1 MLMHSL
7 PLRCRTTG
15 KAIPFL
21 LPITFKCPTM
31 KEIKKFNSPMF
42 GELRVTRNEKGELLF
57 CLKDVCNSLG
67 LQVGAT
73 AKRLGGDINST
84 NVSSITVLDANN
96 HGQQMYFVTEPDLY
110 RCIFQSRKPTARKF
124 QDWVFNEVLP
134 SLRTTG
140 AYVVTKEEDSEEDI
154 IARGLIAAK
163 AALARREEH
172 IKELE
177 EQGRRQEIVI
187 EQKDAQIDAQDKQIK
202 IAAPKADYYDKTLAS
217 KSCMTTTQVADDLHT
232 TAHTLNRKLQEIGI
246 IYSQSGQWHLKMPYK
261 KWNLAGTRTYN
272 YQSSNGEV
280 VTKVTLVWNQRGKR
294 FILALYNN
302 NFDVKQAI
310 AEIKG
315 DISNK

>member
-124 QDWVFNEVLP
+124 QDWVFNDVLP

-140 AYVVTKEEDSEEDI
+140 AYVVAKEEDSEEDI

-163 AALARREEH
+163 AALARREER

-177 EQGRRQEIVI
+177 CENSQSKQVI
-187 EQKDAQIDAQDKQIK
+187 EAQGERIAKDA
-202 IAAPKADYYDKTLAS
+202 PKVEYYDQTLNS
-217 KSCMTTTQVADDLHT
+217 EDCITSSQVALDLGI
-232 TAHTLNRKLQEIGI
+232 TAQELHNKLCQANI
-246 IYSQSGQWHLKMPYK
+246 IYKQSGQWNLHKPYK
-261 KWNLAGTRTYN
+261 GWKLHDTNTYTFP
-272 YQSSNGEV
+272 SSNGGTH
-280 VTKVTLVWNQRGKR
+280 TKVYTVWTQRGRR
-294 FILALYNN
+294 FIIALFKNNFNVKLAL
-302 NFDVKQAI
+302 
-310 AEIKG
+310 AEINGNIAK
-315 DISNK
+315 

>member
-1 MLMHSL
+1 
-7 PLRCRTTG
+7 
-15 KAIPFL
+15 
-21 LPITFKCPTM
+21 
-31 KEIKKFNSPMF
+31 MF

-140 AYVVTKEEDSEEDI
+140 AYVVAKEEDCEEDI

-163 AALARREEH
+163 AALARREER

-177 EQGRRQEIVI
+177 CENSQSKQVI
-187 EQKDAQIDAQDKQIK
+187 EAQGERIAKDT
-202 IAAPKADYYDKTLAS
+202 PKVEYYDQTLNS
-217 KSCMTTTQVADDLHT
+217 KDCMTPSQVALDLGI
-232 TAHTLNRKLQEIGI
+232 TAQELHNKLCQANI
-246 IYSQSGQWHLKMPYK
+246 IYKQSGQWNLHKPYK
-261 KWNLAGTRTYN
+261 GWKLHDTNTYTFP
-272 YQSSNGEV
+272 SSNGGTH
-280 VTKVTLVWNQRGKR
+280 TKVYTVWTQRGRR
-294 FILALYNN
+294 FIIALFKNNFNVKLAL
-302 NFDVKQAI
+302 
-310 AEIKG
+310 AEINGNIAK
-315 DISNK
+315 

>member
-1 MLMHSL
+1 MDEIKILHKS
-7 PLRCRTTG
+7 T
-15 KAIPFL
+15 FL
-21 LPITFKCPTM
+21 G
-31 KEIKKFNSPMF
+31 KEIDVWGTFENP
-42 GELRVTRNEKGELLF
+42 LF
-57 CLKDVCNSLG
+57 RASDVANWLH
-67 LQVGAT
+67 
-73 AKRLGGDINST
+73 NT
-84 NVSSITVLDANN
+84 NVSNMVKKVDEDE
-96 HGQQMYFVTEPDLY
+96 VTKFNLGSRQGETLFLTENGLY
-110 RCIFQSRKPTARKF
+110 EILMLSRKKDAKQF
-124 QDWVFNEVLP
+124 KKGVKKILHEI
-134 SLRTTG
+134 RTKGGYLATTQNDTP
-140 AYVVTKEEDSEEDI
+140 ATI
-154 IARGLIAAK
+154 
-163 AALARREEH
+163 LARAMKVADEVIAEH
-172 IKELE
+172 EQRIKELE

-202 IAAPKADYYDKTLAS
+202 IAAPKADYYDKTLTS
-217 KSCMTTTQVADDLHT
+217 TSCMTTTQVADDLHI

-302 NFDVKQAI
+302 NFDVKRAI